1 MKWESPTVT
10 ELDPQTQLLAEQLR
24 RAVDRLH
31 AELTALAR
39 EQRHFAELTSQ
50 RLQAL
55 EKSRD
60 DHETRLRTVS
70 EGVTQFK
77 VWSGLSNGGTWLVSL
92 LALLRAW
99 LGA

>member
-1 MKWESPTVT
+1 MN
-10 ELDPQTQLLAEQLR
+10 ELDPQARLLAEQLR

-31 AELTALAR
+31 AELKTLEV
-39 EQRHFAELTSQ
+39 EQRHFSELTQQ
-50 RLQAL
+50 RLLAL
-55 EKSRD
+55 EDVRD
-60 DHETRLRTVS
+60 DHETRLRSVS